1 MRGKGPKPPKDG
13 AVFVN
18 VSDDDDGAD
27 GSIRKANLAGAQR
40 EIDNLGV

>member
-13 AVFVN
+13 AVFVR
-18 VSDDDDGAD
+18 VSDDDGAD